1 MSEVVEDLI
10 LPEQEV
16 TVNEGTKENAI
27 SVSVSVST
35 QAAEKETD
43 LVYLKQIDSKLD
55 LILENLNVEAK

>member
-35 QAAEKETD
+35 QVAEKETD